1 MKILGIVI
9 VVIVCVIALYALV
22 LYMDMRNEVKE
33 SESLHA
39 VWHDRKRKIFGLP
52 LSFDRYSFST
62 DRIFL
67 SSGLFSTKED
77 EIRLYRVLDLSV
89 SRTLFQKIFNVGDIV
104 ISSSDKSQGNFVF
117 KSIKNPKEVKEKL
130 SELVEENRDKKR
142 VTSREYMV
150 DNDSSYDENDVV
162 E

>member
-1 MKILGIVI
+1 MKIVEIVI
-9 VVIVCVIALYALV
+9 LILVVIVALYALV
-22 LYMDMRNEVKE
+22 LYMDMRNEKKE

-39 VWHDRKRKIFGLP
+39 VWHDRRRTIFGLP
-52 LSFDRYSFST
+52 LSFDRYSFSE

-77 EIRLYRVLDLSV
+77 EVRLYRVLDLSV
-89 SRTLFQKIFNVGDIV
+89 SRTFLQKIFNVGDIV
-104 ISSSDKSQGNFVF
+104 ISSSDKSQGTFVF

-150 DNDSSYDENDVV
+150 DSSYDDDDVV

>member
-1 MKILGIVI
+1 M
-9 VVIVCVIALYALV
+9 
-22 LYMDMRNEVKE
+22 
-33 SESLHA
+33 
-39 VWHDRKRKIFGLP
+39 
-52 LSFDRYSFST
+52 
-62 DRIFL
+62 
-67 SSGLFSTKED
+67 
-77 EIRLYRVLDLSV
+77 SV

-150 DNDSSYDENDVV
+150 DNDSSYDENDVM